1 MLSSST
7 IRMIIKMENHLWLLS
22 LNKGR
27 FVRNYYLP
35 NRFERFLS
43 AKENLLRRRFV
54 YNNFFMDRNELTDGN
69 LILSNGLDRD
79 LCRYDA
85 GESCARDANRL
96 QRFKGDN
103 RRVLWL
109 RFLICPVVCVIYIF
123 KFLRQQWHGLCHWSV
138 ERAFLDKV
146 FRSSKGLIR
155 KLLGFLSY

>member
-1 MLSSST
+1 
-7 IRMIIKMENHLWLLS
+7 MIIIIGQK
-22 LNKGR
+22 R
-27 FVRNYYLP
+27 FIRNYHLP

-43 AKENLLRRRFV
+43 AKESLLRRRFV

-109 RFLICPVVCVIYIF
+109 RFLICPSGVRDLHIQIPPAAMTRIVSLVGGTRIPW
-123 KFLRQQWHGLCHWSV
+123 Q
-138 ERAFLDKV
+138 
-146 FRSSKGLIR
+146 
-155 KLLGFLSY
+155 GF